1 VALSPGTR
9 LGAYEIT
16 AQIGEGG
23 MGEVYRA
30 TDTRLKRQVAIKVL
44 PAVLVSDVERLAR
57 FQREAELLASLNHP
71 NIATVYGLEDGDS
84 VTGLVMELVE
94 GPTLADRIAKGPL
107 PVDEALLI
115 ASQIAEALESAHEQR
130 VVHRDLKPA
139 NIKLRPDGTVK
150 VLDFGLAKALEPTV
164 AEAGPMTHSPTITT
178 AMTRPGVILGT
189 AAYMAPEQAR
199 GGAVDQRADIWAF
212 GCVLYEML
220 TTHKAFGAATVSET
234 VAKILEGHP
243 NLSALPSSTPP
254 AIRRLVRRCLE
265 RSLRTRLQH
274 IGDALADIVD
284 VRAGESSVPGERA
297 VSNATPRSRTVLWT
311 IASIALVTLGAAG
324 AWLLSSRVDSEG
336 TAAPI
341 RFDVPRVQGEQPGVA
356 TRNFALSPD
365 GTRLVYSTVSSL
377 RVRALGGEDIPLAAS
392 GLDPFFSPDGQW
404 LAFFSSQGLQR
415 LPVSGGATEPI
426 TPATGTERTFGGTWG
441 SDGTIVISLGGKL
454 VRVDVKG
461 GPMEPIAEPDAT
473 RGEVR
478 YAWPEFL
485 PDGRSILFTILGQGG
500 VADAKIAVLDLMT
513 RRTTSVLQSGHAA
526 RFVRTGHIAYASQ
539 GRLYAVPFDVSR
551 LQTRGVPVAL
561 EGISIAATVGGFNAN
576 FAVSDNGTLAYQ
588 PPTTRRIRTMVW
600 VDREGRE
607 EAIAAPPMEYVYPRI
622 SPDGTRVALD
632 VAGANRDIW
641 VGNLETGVVTKIT
654 KGPTED
660 LMPAWSSDST
670 RVFFASDREGGR
682 FRVFSVAADG
692 AGVERQEFA
701 GTGNFMPLSSPAP
714 DQLIAFAS
722 GEGTRDGDIAIVTIG
737 GAAATAK
744 LIGMDRQQ
752 GNAQVSPDGH
762 WITYQSSESGTDEVY
777 VRSYPDA
784 DRRREQISLGGGVQP
799 LWGRA
804 GSNELF
810 YWDLKG
816 ALKAVTVTTTG
827 DFRVGTA
834 RDVPLPPGLELP
846 IFTGA
851 AWMYAVSPLDGRFLI
866 FKLAAGSGAIAPV
879 KVVVNWRE
887 ELERLA
893 PAN

>member
-1 VALSPGTR
+1 
-9 LGAYEIT
+9 
-16 AQIGEGG
+16 

-44 PAVLVSDVERLAR
+44 PAVLVSDAERLAR

-94 GPTLADRIAKGPL
+94 GPTLADRVAKGPL
-107 PVDEALLI
+107 PMDEALLI
-115 ASQIAEALESAHEQR
+115 ASQIAEAIESAHEQR
-130 VVHRDLKPA
+130 VVHRDLKPG
-139 NIKLRPDGTVK
+139 NIKVRPDGTVK
-150 VLDFGLAKALEPTV
+150 VLDFGLAKALEPAV
-164 AEAGPMTHSPTITT
+164 SEADSMTQSPTITT

-199 GGAVDQRADIWAF
+199 GDVVDQRADIWAF

-220 TTHKAFGAATVSET
+220 TAHKAFGAATVSET
-234 VAKILEGHP
+234 VAKIIEGHP
-243 NLSALPSSTPP
+243 DLSALPSSTPP
-254 AIRRLVRRCLE
+254 AIRRLIRRCLE

-284 VRAGESSVPGERA
+284 VRAGESSVSGDLAATKP
-297 VSNATPRSRTVLWT
+297 TPRSRTIIWT
-311 IASIALVTLGAAG
+311 AVAAMALVTLAAAG
-324 AWLLSSRVDSEG
+324 VWFVSSRVDSVG
-336 TAAPI
+336 MAAPI
-341 RFDVPRVQGEQPGVA
+341 RFDVPRVQAAPPGVA
-356 TRNFALSPD
+356 TRNLALSPD
-365 GTRLVYSTVSSL
+365 GTRLVYVTVSSM
-377 RVRALGGEDIPLAAS
+377 RVRELGGEDLPLAAF
-392 GLDPFFSPDGQW
+392 GADPFFSPDGQW
-404 LAFFSSQGLQR
+404 LAFFSTQGLRR
-415 LPVSGGATEPI
+415 LPVSGGSSEAI
-426 TPATGTERTFGGTWG
+426 TPAIGTERTFGGTWG
-441 SDGTIVISLGGKL
+441 SDGMIVFSLGGKL
-454 VRVDVKG
+454 VQVNAKG
-461 GPMEPIAEPDAT
+461 GTIEPIAEPDAA

-485 PDGRSILFTILGQGG
+485 PDGRSILFTILGQDG
-500 VADAKIAVLDLMT
+500 ANDARIAVIDLMT
-513 RRTTSVLQSGHAA
+513 RRTTSVLPGGHAA
-526 RFVRTGHIAYASQ
+526 RFVRTGHLLYTNQ
-539 GRLYAVPFDVSR
+539 GQLYVVRFDVSR
-551 LQTRGVPVAL
+551 LQTRGVPIAL
-561 EGISIAATVGGFNAN
+561 PGLTIAATLGGFNAN
-576 FAVSDNGTLAYQ
+576 FAVSDNGTLAYL
-588 PPTTRRIRTMVW
+588 PPSTRRIKTMVW

-607 EAIAAPPMEYVYPRI
+607 EAIPAPPMEYVYPRI

-641 VGNLETGVVTKIT
+641 VGNLASGVVTRIT

-660 LMPAWSSDST
+660 LMPAWSPDST

-682 FRVFSVAADG
+682 FRVLSVAADG

-701 GTGNFMPLSSPAP
+701 GAGNFMPLSSPAP

-722 GEGTRDGDIAIVTIG
+722 GEGAREGDIAIVTIG
-737 GAAATAK
+737 GSAPTAK
-744 LIGMDRQQ
+744 VIEMERQQ

-762 WITYQSSESGTDEVY
+762 WIAYQSTESGTDEVY
-777 VRSYPDA
+777 VRSFPDV
-784 DRRREQISLGGGVQP
+784 DRRREQISLGGGLQP

-834 RDVPLPPGLELP
+834 RDVPLPPGLDLP
-846 IFTGA
+846 TFAGA
-851 AWMYAVSPLDGRFLI
+851 AWTYGVSPLDGRFLI

-887 ELERLA
+887 ELQRLV
-893 PAN
+893 PVN